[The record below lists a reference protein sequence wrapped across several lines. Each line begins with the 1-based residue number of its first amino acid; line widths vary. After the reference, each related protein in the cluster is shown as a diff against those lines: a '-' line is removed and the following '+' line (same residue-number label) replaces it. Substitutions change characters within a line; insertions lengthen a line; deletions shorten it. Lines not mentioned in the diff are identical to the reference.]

1 MNARWNSAHTFPPIE
16 SLIIQQ
22 KTIPS
27 DRRLFRVLKGSVTA
41 TCTAFKV
48 ARCSAASL
56 QRYITGWTVALL
68 A

>member
-1 MNARWNSAHTFPPIE
+1 VAPIE

-48 ARCSAASL
+48 A
-56 QRYITGWTVALL
+56 QEGLL
-68 A
+68 SMPSQAWLPEIVVIVSEEL